1 MWPCLDPLQISI
13 ILAIKG
19 LEHPQAQTSFSSQKL
34 QETDICWCK
43 LIMGKPIIWLQRM
56 LKPNILKWKSKI
68 SSSRTFYSPR
78 FDLLPFCFHLFGP
91 FVVARAATGRPGS
104 RQNEGTR
111 LNAFEPTNNPHRV
124 LSSPFRAIFHS
135 SPPSQS
141 TVWFALNG
149 HMCSLFWEVRL
160 TRTYNQPHER
170 WISQAAA
177 KLCSGTFNR
186 KRHSDRKRMIWLH

>member
-68 SSSRTFYSPR
+68 SSSRTFYSPVLIS
-78 FDLLPFCFHLFGP
+78 FLSAFTSLALLLWRGLPR
-91 FVVARAATGRPGS
+91 VGRGHAK
-104 RQNEGTR
+104 TR
-111 LNAFEPTNNPHRV
+111 ERGLMPSNPLITPTA
-124 LSSPFRAIFHS
+124 SSLAPFRAIFHS